1 VRETAVESKL
11 VIIDESVHTPIG
23 FDVEKVT
30 SPVHPAS
37 AYIVMSREVS
47 TIPSSAKNYVAINQ
61 STVEFVIWQ

>member
-1 VRETAVESKL
+1 VESKL

-37 AYIVMSREVS
+37 VYIVMSSEVS
-47 TIPSSAKNYVAINQ
+47 TIPSSEKDDVVTNQ
-61 STVEFVIWQ
+61 KTVT